1 MELLD
6 WARLFGMS
14 IPRAIKLLA
23 KEPPFRRLIQA
34 CLFVVPTSVET
45 KSLWELGARP
55 NYLVGV
61 LAATQ
66 QPRREDCSK
75 MAVIE
80 FGVAGGN
87 GLVALEHWA
96 AAVERET
103 GVEIAVYGFDT
114 GGGLPTLC
122 GDHRDHP
129 DKWMAG
135 DYAMDVDALR
145 KRLSRRT
152 QLILGDTRDT
162 VPEFARNMD
171 SPIGF
176 ASIDVD
182 FYSSTNSVLA
192 LFEGPQRRMLRRTY
206 LYFDDVADPQASFLH
221 RFAGELLAI
230 DEFND
235 RNADVKIDVWRG
247 LRSGRIFQD
256 SEWIEK
262 MYIVHDLMA
271 ISNVQVERVP
281 LEDLGLSTTL

>member
-1 MELLD
+1 
-6 WARLFGMS
+6 MS
-14 IPRAIKLLA
+14 IARAVKLLA
-23 KEPPFRRLIQA
+23 KEPPVRRLIQA
-34 CLFVVPTSVET
+34 GLFMVPTSVRT
-45 KSLWELGARP
+45 KALWELGARP

-61 LAATQ
+61 LAAADQ
-66 QPRREDCSK
+66 ARRQNCSN

-96 AAVERET
+96 AAVEKET

-145 KRLSRRT
+145 KRLNPRT

-162 VPEFARNMD
+162 VPEFTRKVD

-182 FYSSTNSVLA
+182 LYSSTNSVLA
-192 LFEGPQRRMLRRTY
+192 LFEGPQRKMLRRTF
-206 LYFDDVADPQASFLH
+206 LYFDDVSDPQVSLFN

-247 LRSGRIFQD
+247 LRSGRIFQE

-262 MYIVHDLMA
+262 MYIAHDLVA
-271 ISNVQVERVP
+271 ISNVRVERAP
-281 LEDLGLSTTL
+281 LEDLRLSTT

>member
-1 MELLD
+1 
-6 WARLFGMS
+6 MS
-14 IPRAIKLLA
+14 ISRAVKLLA
-23 KEPPFRRLIQA
+23 KEPPFRRLIQ
-34 CLFVVPTSVET
+34 LGLSVVPTAVRT
-45 KSLWELGARP
+45 KALWELGARP

-61 LAATQ
+61 LAAADQ
-66 QPRREDCSK
+66 ARKQNCSK
-75 MAVIE
+75 IAVIE

-145 KRLSRRT
+145 KRLSPRT
-152 QLILGDTRDT
+152 KLILGDTRNT
-162 VPEFARNMD
+162 VPEFARNTLD

-182 FYSSTNSVLA
+182 LYSSTNSVLA
-192 LFEGPQRRMLRRTY
+192 LLEGPQRRMLRRTF
-206 LYFDDVADPQASFLH
+206 LYFDDVADPQVSFFH

-235 RNADVKIDVWRG
+235 RNAAVKIDVWRG
-247 LRSGRIFQD
+247 LRSGRIFQE

-262 MYIVHDLMA
+262 MYIAHDLMA
-271 ISNVQVERVP
+271 ISNVRVERAP
-281 LEDLGLSTTL
+281 LEDLRLGTT